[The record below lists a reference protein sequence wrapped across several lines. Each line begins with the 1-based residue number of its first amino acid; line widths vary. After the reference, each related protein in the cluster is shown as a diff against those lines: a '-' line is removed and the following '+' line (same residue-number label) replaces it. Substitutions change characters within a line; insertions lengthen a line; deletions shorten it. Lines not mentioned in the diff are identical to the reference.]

1 MSARRVA
8 VVPHTHWDREWYDP
22 FQTFRMRLVDMM
34 DGLLDLL
41 ESDPSYAR
49 FLLDGQMAVI
59 DDYLEVRPEHTE
71 RLRRLSATGR
81 LSVGPWYILM
91 DEFLVSGETI
101 VRDLQLGI
109 RRAAAFGGASE
120 VGYLPDMFGHIA
132 QMPQLLALA
141 GFRHA
146 VVWRGVP
153 SEVTASGFW
162 WRAPDGSE
170 VRAEYLV
177 DGYGN
182 GASLPDDAKA
192 VVAKV
197 ADHVA
202 QFSSFLLGDVLFMNG
217 SDHLMPEPFLGR
229 VLAEANELQDD
240 YEFVISSLAEHLE
253 RAPVDGLGSWTG
265 ELRSGARSNVLMG
278 VASNHVDVKLAAAL
292 TEEALERRAEPLAA
306 MFQPAARWPTSLLE
320 LAWREVIRNAA
331 HDSICACSVDEV
343 ALAVLHRFAEA
354 RQIAEGVAQRSLR
367 ALGDSMRTGGYVAAN
382 TVARSRGGVVEA
394 VLLGDELDWSRVQLV
409 SERTQLPGELVFD
422 TTTARTLLGMIQGPR
437 LDEDA
442 WIEAVHVDEEDDE
455 VVLTVKVGPF
465 EQPDV
470 PLDAA
475 RAEVTAALERSPE
488 TTVRVRLEQPPIRRV
503 LARSGAVD
511 GFGWARFEPAA
522 LTSPA
527 SAVDEANP
535 TLSNGLVTVVVD
547 AVTGTFSIDGH
558 GGFGRLVDDGDL
570 GDSYNYSPPAT
581 DEVVEHPSSV
591 AVVVTERGP
600 VRSTAVVF
608 ATYTWPERIDQFQN
622 RRVGAASVDVVTSI
636 QVLADDPLVRVTS
649 TFVNPSRDHR
659 LRIHLPTVAPATESI
674 AECAFGTVRRGL
686 TAEGRPG
693 EFGLP
698 TFPSRRFVQAGRL
711 TVVHR
716 GLHEYEVVDVRDGAG
731 HELALTLLRSTGM
744 LSRLG
749 MQLRPMPAGPLT
761 PVEGLQLVGAT
772 ITSTYALGLD
782 VADPYAACD
791 DVLTPLEL
799 VTAPGGGTRPDAGG
813 VIDVDGAQVSSLQVV
828 DGLVELRVF
837 NPRVTPATVRV
848 AGRRGW
854 EVDLRGRLLGA
865 FEEHLELRAHGIA
878 TLRLAPVS

>member
-1 MSARRVA
+1 
-8 VVPHTHWDREWYDP
+8 
-22 FQTFRMRLVDMM
+22 MRLVDMM

-71 RLRRLSATGR
+71 RLRRLTATGR

-109 RRAAAFGGASE
+109 RSAAAFGGASE

-132 QMPQLLALA
+132 QMPQLLKLA

-153 SEVTASGFW
+153 SEITTSGFW
-162 WRAPDGSE
+162 WHAPDGSE
-170 VRAEYLV
+170 VRTEYLL

-182 GASLPDDAKA
+182 GAALPDDAKA

-197 ADHVA
+197 AEHVA
-202 QFSSFLLGDVLFMNG
+202 KFSSFLLGDVLFMNG
-217 SDHLMPEPFLGR
+217 SDHLTPEPFLGR
-229 VLAEANELQDD
+229 VLAEANEVQDD
-240 YEFVISSLAEHLE
+240 YEFVISSLIEHLD
-253 RAPVDGLGSWTG
+253 RAPLEGLGSWTG

-306 MFQPAARWPTSLLE
+306 MFLEAHKWPASLLD
-320 LAWREVIRNAA
+320 LAWREVVRNAA

-354 RQIAEGVAQRSLR
+354 RQIADGVAQRSLR

-382 TVARSRGGVVEA
+382 TVARARGGVLEA
-394 VLLGDELDWSRVQLV
+394 VLLGDELDWTRLQVV

-422 TTTARTLLGMIQGPR
+422 TTTAKTLLGMIQGPR

-442 WIEAVHVDEEDDE
+442 WIEAVHVEEHDDE

-465 EQPDV
+465 EQPNV

-475 RAEVTAALERSPE
+475 RAEVTAALEANPE
-488 TTVRVRLEQPPIRRV
+488 TSVRVRLEQPPIRRV
-503 LARSGAVD
+503 LARSEAVD
-511 GFGWARFEPAA
+511 GFGWARFAPTA
-522 LTSPA
+522 LASPA
-527 SAVDEANP
+527 SAGDDEAHP

-547 AVTGTFSIDGH
+547 ATTGTYSIDGH
-558 GGFGRLVDDGDL
+558 EGFGRLVDDGDL

-581 DEVVEHPSSV
+581 DQVVEHPSSV

-600 VRSTAVVF
+600 VRSTAVVI
-608 ATYTWPERIDQFQN
+608 ATYRWPERIDAMQN
-622 RRVGAASVDVVTSI
+622 SRVGDVPVDVMTSI
-636 QVLADDPLVRVTS
+636 QVLADDPMVRVTT

-659 LRIHLPTVAPATESI
+659 LRAHFPTVDPTTESI

-716 GLHEYEVVDVRDGAG
+716 GLHEYEVTDVRDGKG

-791 DVLTPLEL
+791 DVLSPLEL
-799 VTAPGGGTRPDAGG
+799 VTAPGGGTREDAGSFLE
-813 VIDVDGAQVSSLQVV
+813 VDGAQVSSLQVV
-828 DGLVELRVF
+828 DGLVEVRVF
-837 NPRVTPATVRV
+837 NPRSTPCTVSV

-854 EVDLRGRLLGA
+854 EVDLRGRLLA
-865 FEEHLELRAHGIA
+865 TFEERLELRPHGIA
-878 TLRLAPVS
+878 TVRLAPVS